1 MKMKHLFMMSL
12 VALVAMAMT
21 SCLHVKIGDK
31 DWSIGDGHKNDTPTQ
46 VHQVQQVTEM
56 QPFEKVNLAGPIDV
70 IVEQGES
77 HTVRVEATA
86 EQLEKMT
93 IYVENGCLYVDQ
105 RKSEHGKT
113 FDGVKVFVSLPMMK
127 GLSIAGSGDITVPK
141 ALNVADMGISIAGT
155 GDVTIAQLKCHDL
168 GISIAGTGDVTM
180 GPVLANEVKC
190 DVAGTGDIDFAGLT
204 CKNLNNSIA
213 GTGDMTFNNLDV
225 EHVTSS
231 IAGMGDVIL
240 RGKAGSHKES
250 VAGLGKVDV
259 TGLTQK

>member
-1 MKMKHLFMMSL
+1 MKKFLLMSL
-12 VALVAMAMT
+12 VAMVAVTMM

-46 VHQVQQVTEM
+46 VHQVGQVAEM

-77 HTVRVEATA
+77 HTVRVEATV

-93 IYVENGCLYVDQ
+93 IYVENGGLYIDQ
-105 RKSEHGKT
+105 RKSEPSKT
-113 FDGVKVFVSLPMMK
+113 FDGVKVYVSLPMMK
-127 GLSIAGSGDITVPK
+127 TLSIAGSGDITVPK
-141 ALNVADMGISIAGT
+141 ALDVADLNISIAGT

-168 GISIAGTGDVTM
+168 YISIAGTGDVTM
-180 GPVLANEVKC
+180 GPVLANVVKC
-190 DVAGTGDIDFAGLT
+190 DVAGTGDIDIAGLT
-204 CKNLNNSIA
+204 CKTLDNSIA

-225 EHVTSS
+225 EHVNSS

-240 RGKAGSHKES
+240 RGKAGGHKES

-259 TGLTQK
+259 SGLTQK

>member
-70 IVEQGES
+70 ILEQGES
-77 HTVRVEATA
+77 HTVRVEATT

-93 IYVENGCLYVDQ
+93 IYVENGGLYVDQ
-105 RKSEHGKT
+105 RKSEPGKT
-113 FDGVKVFVSLPMMK
+113 FDGVKVFVSLPMIK
-127 GLSIAGSGDITVPK
+127 GLSIAGSGDVTVPK

-190 DVAGTGDIDFAGLT
+190 DVAGTGDVDFAGLT
-204 CKNLNNSIA
+204 CMTLHNSIA